1 MGKLLA
7 VIKREYLERV
17 RNKWFVIVTVF
28 GPVFFA
34 VIMILPAVLSV
45 RGMRNARVADMRIVD
60 ATGAGLGARVA
71 QRLTQPPANAGT
83 TGAATAAPAAPKVTV
98 DTVAIADLAQA
109 ESLLVADVI
118 AERLTGYL
126 IVDSATMARGAAR
139 YAGRNASSVGENEAV
154 EGALRSA
161 LLGLRLE
168 TAGIDAAAADTITRL
183 RVRLETE
190 RITDSG
196 KSGSGVAGMIFGLVI
211 AMMLYMSIILYGQAI
226 LRGVLE
232 EKTTR
237 VAEVILASVK
247 PDILL
252 AGKVIGVGAVGLTQF
267 AVWIASGMF
276 FWGERMKIIGAVG
289 GSAAATAAASGAA
302 PMSFAFPTIEPYV
315 IVALL
320 LFFLLGYTLYASLFA
335 AVGAMVSTQ
344 EEANQAVQP
353 VMMLLIFSV
362 IFMQPVM
369 LNPTGR
375 LSEVMSLIPFSA
387 PIIMPL
393 RMTATPVPPLQIA
406 LSLAGVALAALGAI
420 WVSARIYRVGLLMYG
435 KRPSM
440 RELLRWVRQ
449 S

>member
-1 MGKLLA
+1 
-7 VIKREYLERV
+7 
-17 RNKWFVIVTVF
+17 
-28 GPVFFA
+28 
-34 VIMILPAVLSV
+34 
-45 RGMRNARVADMRIVD
+45 
-60 ATGAGLGARVA
+60 
-71 QRLTQPPANAGT
+71 
-83 TGAATAAPAAPKVTV
+83 
-98 DTVAIADLAQA
+98 
-109 ESLLVADVI
+109 
-118 AERLTGYL
+118 
-126 IVDSATMARGAAR
+126 
-139 YAGRNASSVGENEAV
+139 
-154 EGALRSA
+154 
-161 LLGLRLE
+161 
-168 TAGIDAAAADTITRL
+168 
-183 RVRLETE
+183 
-190 RITDSG
+190 
-196 KSGSGVAGMIFGLVI
+196 
-211 AMMLYMSIILYGQAI
+211 
-226 LRGVLE
+226 
-232 EKTTR
+232 
-237 VAEVILASVK
+237 
-247 PDILL
+247 
-252 AGKVIGVGAVGLTQF
+252 
-267 AVWIASGMF
+267 
-276 FWGERMKIIGAVG
+276 MKIIGAVG